1 MHPFSGGLRNLPRL
15 LFQAFP
21 DSCLCAIVAAVS
33 YVNYHGR
40 CNSPEARREGQKYY
54 GIALKKFATL
64 MADTNA
70 VQSDESLM
78 VVFLMSFYEV
88 RDSVALSMLDAELLQ
103 SF

>member
-1 MHPFSGGLRNLPRL
+1 
-15 LFQAFP
+15 
-21 DSCLCAIVAAVS
+21 
-33 YVNYHGR
+33 
-40 CNSPEARREGQKYY
+40 
-54 GIALKKFATL
+54 

-88 RDSVALSMLDAELLQ
+88 RDSVALSMLDTELLQ